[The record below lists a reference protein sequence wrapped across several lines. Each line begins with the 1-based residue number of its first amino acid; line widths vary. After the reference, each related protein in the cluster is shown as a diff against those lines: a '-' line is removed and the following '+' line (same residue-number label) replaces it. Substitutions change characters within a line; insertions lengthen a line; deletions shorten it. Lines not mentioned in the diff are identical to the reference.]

1 MRFKRT
7 LIVLALACLTKPV
20 HSNAIDLIPMGQ
32 FYKTFYCPC
41 YKCSEGYGRKTA
53 SQTCA
58 ESGRTVAVDT
68 DVINLGSR
76 LLIDG
81 EEYVAEDTGG
91 RVVGDHVD
99 IFVDTHDETIEGGT
113 GHCDVKIIRKT
124 K

>member
-1 MRFKRT
+1 M
-7 LIVLALACLTKPV
+7 KPV

-41 YKCSEGYGRKTA
+41 YECSEGYGRKTA

-99 IFVDTHDETIEGGT
+99 IFVDTHDETIECGT